1 MKRFNDGVKLRRRLG
16 ERFRKDTPKTPM
28 EERLYA
34 ASAEAVIL
42 VCLQA
47 ETVIEANPS
56 AAKLLGRTRPA
67 LVGAGLASLFTPNS
81 RDAIAAAVTAAVAA
95 GHTCTRWVCAA
106 GGGGFLDLRLSLVR
120 TGSESHLLI
129 HIQESDLADASTRT
143 PPPDSPV
150 LNLLDNLSEAFFV
163 TDHSL
168 RLIYANRAF
177 AMMTGEP
184 CSEALQG
191 DSITQWLDLTQSD
204 LDALAMQMLRRQC
217 VQFVRTQW
225 RRTANALRDVVLC
238 AIAVPD
244 GQTACWG
251 FRVCVNGESFVSI

>member
-16 ERFRKDTPKTPM
+16 LHLREDPTDTPM

-42 VCLQA
+42 VTLQA
-47 ETVIEANPS
+47 QTVIDANPS
-56 AAKLLGRTRPA
+56 AAKLLGSTRPA
-67 LVGAGLASLFTPNS
+67 LVGAGLTSLFTMNS
-81 RDAIAAAVTAAVAA
+81 RDAIAAGVTAAVAA

-106 GGGGFLDLRLSLVR
+106 GGNSLLDLKLSLVR

-129 HIQESDLADASTRT
+129 HIQESDLANASTLD
-143 PPPDSPV
+143 PAPDSSV
-150 LNLLDNLSEAFFV
+150 LNLLENSSDAFFV
-163 TDHSL
+163 TDRSL
-168 RLIYANRAF
+168 RLVYANRAF
-177 AMMTGEP
+177 AMMAGKV

-191 DSITQWLDLTQSD
+191 GSITQWLDLTQSD
-204 LDALAMQMLRRQC
+204 LDALAAQMLRRQC
-217 VQFVRTQW
+217 VQFLRTQW

-251 FRVCVNGESFVSI
+251 FRVWDNGESAVSI

>member
-1 MKRFNDGVKLRRRLG
+1 
-16 ERFRKDTPKTPM
+16 M

-42 VCLQA
+42 VRLQP

-56 AAKLLGRTRPA
+56 AAKLLGRSRPA
-67 LVGAGLASLFTPNS
+67 LIGADLTSLFTTNS
-81 RDAIAAAVTAAVAA
+81 LDAIAAGVTAAVAA

-106 GGGGFLDLRLSLVR
+106 GGQGFLDLKLSLVR
-120 TGSESHLLI
+120 TGSESHLLV
-129 HIQESDLADASTRT
+129 HIQESDLVDASTRT
-143 PPPDSPV
+143 PQPDSSV
-150 LNLLDNLSEAFFV
+150 LKLLDNSSDAFFV
-163 TDHSL
+163 TDRSL
-168 RLIYANRAF
+168 RLVYANRAF
-177 AMMTGEP
+177 AKMTGKA
-184 CSEALQG
+184 CSEALHG

-204 LDALAMQMLRRQC
+204 LDALAAQMLRRQC
-217 VQFVRTQW
+217 AQFLRTQW

-251 FRVCVNGESFVSI
+251 FRVCGNGESFVSI